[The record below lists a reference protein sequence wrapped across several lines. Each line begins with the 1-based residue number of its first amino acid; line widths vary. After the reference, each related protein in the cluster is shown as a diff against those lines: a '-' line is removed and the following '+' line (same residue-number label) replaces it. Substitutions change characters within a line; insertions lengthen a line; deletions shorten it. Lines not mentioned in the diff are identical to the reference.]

1 MLRLICMRYPFS
13 LFMGCLLLVSCAT
26 NRGAYT
32 PEKKYSRSALVS
44 DYRLLRQILEAKHPS
59 LDWYIPRDSVQYYFD
74 FYEQA
79 IGDSM
84 TEPQF
89 AWKILAPLTHRFR
102 CGHTSVLMSRAYGKW
117 AKANIQPSFP
127 LFMKVW
133 NDSMAVMVNLNKK
146 DSLLKWG
153 TLITSIN
160 GIRNRQL
167 LTDMFQYLSVDGYAE
182 NVSYIRLSG
191 NFPFFHRNIYGL
203 SPKYRVTYLDSLGK
217 EQATEINAWYPP
229 KKDSTRKD
237 SAKKPILVKA
247 PAPKKITRQQK
258 LAIIRKLTIDSSGS
272 YAIMTVNSFSGGRL
286 RRFFRRSFR
295 TLKEKKIDQLI
306 IDIRSNG
313 GGKVNLSTLLTRY
326 ITRKPFRVADSAYAT
341 HRSLAPYTRYIYK
354 GFWNNLGLIGLARK
368 KKNGVFHVTYLEK
381 TTYHPKRQ
389 AYNGNVYLLT
399 GGLSFSAAAL
409 FAHSVKGQP
418 GITLV
423 GEETGGGDYGN
434 NGILIPEI
442 ILPQTKLRV
451 RLPLFRLIQYQHG
464 QNNGRGVMP
473 DIWLPP
479 DYQALLQKRDKKMD
493 WVIRWIREHPF
504 TPAKT
509 D

>member
-1 MLRLICMRYPFS
+1 MRYPCLILLS
-13 LFMGCLLLVSCAT
+13 YLFLVSCAP
-26 NRGAYT
+26 NRRAYN
-32 PEKKYSRSALVS
+32 PEKKYSRTELVS

-59 LDWYIPRDSVQYYFD
+59 LDWYLPRDSVQYYFD
-74 FYEQA
+74 YYERA
-79 IGDSM
+79 ISDSM

-89 AWKILAPLTHRFR
+89 AWKILSPLTHRFR
-102 CGHTSVLMSRAYGKW
+102 CGHTSVLMSKAYGKW
-117 AKANIQPSFP
+117 AKANPQPSFP
-127 LFMKVW
+127 LFMKIW
-133 NDSMAVMVNLNKK
+133 NDSMAVTVNLNKK
-146 DSLLKWG
+146 DSVLKWG

-160 GIRNRQL
+160 GIRNREL
-167 LTDMFQYLSVDGYAE
+167 LAHLFAYLSVDGYAE

-203 SPKYRVTYLDSLGK
+203 SPKYQVTYLDSLGN
-217 EQATEINAWYPP
+217 ERATEISAWYPP
-229 KKDSTRKD
+229 KKDSTQKD
-237 SAKKPILVKA
+237 STRKPTVVKA
-247 PAPKKITRQQK
+247 PPAPPKLTKQQK
-258 LAIIRKLTIDSSGS
+258 LESIRKLTIDSSGT
-272 YAIMTVNSFSGGRL
+272 YALMTVNGFSGGRL
-286 RRFFRRSFR
+286 RRFFRQSFR

-368 KKNGVFHVTYLEK
+368 KKNGVYHVSYLER
-381 TTYHPKRQ
+381 TTYKPKKQ

-442 ILPQTKLRV
+442 ILPQTRLRV

-464 QNNGRGVMP
+464 LNQGRGVMP

-493 WVIRWIREHPF
+493 WVIRWIQEH
-504 TPAKT
+504 AKKR
-509 D
+509 